1 MTQKPGVTV
10 IAADTLPGS
19 ETETAVAVADQPE
32 IHFPSGLVGYP
43 ASQRFFLDQGQGG
56 VFELRG
62 VDESDPD
69 FLVVAPAPF
78 FPDYAPVIDD
88 ETVERLGLLGQD
100 DALVL
105 LVVTLRDRP
114 EDASANTLA
123 PLVINSR
130 TRAAAQVVLTGQPF
144 SLRQP
149 LLAS

>member
-1 MTQKPGVTV
+1 M

-19 ETETAVAVADQPE
+19 KTGAAVQPV

-43 ASQRFFLDQGQGG
+43 SAQRFLLEHGDGG

-62 VDESDPD
+62 LGENDPV

-88 ETVERLGLLGQD
+88 ETVERLGLRGQE

-114 EDASANTLA
+114 EDTSANTLA
-123 PLVINSR
+123 PLVINAR
-130 TRAAAQVVLTGQPF
+130 TRDAAQVVLTGQPF

>member
-1 MTQKPGVTV
+1 M
-10 IAADTLPGS
+10 IATERLPSADTVG
-19 ETETAVAVADQPE
+19 ADQPQ

-43 ASQRFFLDQGQGG
+43 SGQRFVLDQGDGG

-62 VDESDPD
+62 VNEDDPH

-88 ETVERLGLLGQD
+88 ETVRLLGLQGPE

-105 LVVTLRDRP
+105 LVVTLRERP

-123 PLVINSR
+123 PLVINAR
-130 TRAAAQVVLTGQPF
+130 TREAAQVILTGQTF

-149 LLAS
+149 LLAH

>member
-1 MTQKPGVTV
+1 M
-10 IAADTLPGS
+10 IAGDTPPSS
-19 ETETAVAVADQPE
+19 ETGAGKQPE

-43 ASQRFFLDQGQGG
+43 GAQRFVLEQGEGG

-62 VDESDPD
+62 VDEGDPD
-69 FLVVAPAPF
+69 FVVVAPAPF
-78 FPDYAPVIDD
+78 FPDYAPIIDD
-88 ETVERLGLLGQD
+88 ETVERLGLRGQE

-105 LVVTLRDRP
+105 LVVTLRDQP

-123 PLVINSR
+123 PLVINAR
-130 TRAAAQVVLTGQPF
+130 TRAAVQVVLTGQPF

>member
-1 MTQKPGVTV
+1 VTATDVLPDPKTGV
-10 IAADTLPGS
+10 G
-19 ETETAVAVADQPE
+19 DQPE
-32 IHFPSGLVGYP
+32 IHFHSGLVGYP
-43 ASQRFFLDQGQGG
+43 FAQRFVLEQGDGG

-62 VDESDPD
+62 VDDDGPD
-69 FLVVAPAPF
+69 FVVVAPAPF

-88 ETVERLGLLGQD
+88 ETVERLGLRGPD

-105 LVVTLRDRP
+105 LVVTLQDRP

-123 PLVINSR
+123 PLVINAR
-130 TRAAAQVVLTGQPF
+130 TLDAAQVVLTGQPF

>member
-1 MTQKPGVTV
+1 VT
-10 IAADTLPGS
+10 ATNTPPAPQTW
-19 ETETAVAVADQPE
+19 AADQPE

-43 ASQRFFLDQGQGG
+43 AAQRFVLEQGDGG

-62 VDESDPD
+62 VDDDGPD

-78 FPDYAPVIDD
+78 FPDYAPIIDD
-88 ETVERLGLLGQD
+88 ETVERLALRGQE

-123 PLVINSR
+123 PLVINAR
-130 TRAAAQVVLTGQPF
+130 TRDAAQVVLTGQQF

>member
-1 MTQKPGVTV
+1 M

-19 ETETAVAVADQPE
+19 ETETAVAVAVPDQPE